1 MKEINNYM
9 KELLADIWYELG
21 NFIDSVKWRVSDYVQ
36 EWKYR
41 RNESKLVEN
50 LDLDDSAFDEPVV
63 EKPKKSKRGRPKK
76 KK

>member
-21 NFIDSVKWRVSDYVQ
+21 NFVDSVKWRVSDYVQ
-36 EWKYR
+36 EWRFR

>member
-1 MKEINNYM
+1 M